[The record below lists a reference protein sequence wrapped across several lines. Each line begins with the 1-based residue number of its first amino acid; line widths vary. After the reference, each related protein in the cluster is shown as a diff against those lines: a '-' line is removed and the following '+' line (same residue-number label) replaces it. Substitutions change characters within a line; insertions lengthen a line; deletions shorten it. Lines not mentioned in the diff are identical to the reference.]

1 MTQVIVKDAAIR
13 AELEAIA
20 DEWRAQFP
28 ADYEEFLR
36 IIDQESKNVKLPTAM
51 STEGNYLNYCKI
63 PQLLHDFILYR
74 FRKRHGVP
82 DFFRDAKNYRL
93 LAEVWPASRI
103 RRKPTKT
110 FLNGR
115 HPPHTDAR

>member
-1 MTQVIVKDAAIR
+1 MTQVIVKDAALR

-20 DEWRAQFP
+20 DEWRARFP
-28 ADYEEFLR
+28 DDYDEFLK
-36 IIDQESKNVKLPTAM
+36 IIDQESKSLKLPTAM
-51 STEGNYLNYCKI
+51 STNGTYLNYCKV

-74 FRKRHGVP
+74 FRKRHGVD
-82 DFFRDAKNYRL
+82 DFFRDPKNYRL

-110 FLNGR
+110 FLDGR
-115 HPPHTDAR
+115 HKTHSNP

>member
-1 MTQVIVKDAAIR
+1 MTQVIVKDAAVR

-36 IIDQESKNVKLPTAM
+36 IIAEESKNVLKATAM
-51 STEGNYLNYCKI
+51 STEGNYLNYAKI
-63 PQLLHDFILYR
+63 PALLHDFIVYR
-74 FRKRHGVP
+74 FRKRHGVH

-93 LAEVWPASRI
+93 LAEVWPASRV
-103 RRKPTKT
+103 RRTPTKT

-115 HPPHTDAR
+115 R

>member
-1 MTQVIVKDAAIR
+1 MQVVVKDAALR
-13 AELEAIA
+13 AELELIA

-28 ADYEEFLR
+28 DDYEEFTR
-36 IIDQESKNVKLPTAM
+36 IIDEESKSVKLATAM
-51 STEGNYLNYCKI
+51 STEGNYLNFCKI

-74 FRKRHGVP
+74 FRKRHGVD
-82 DFFRDAKNYRL
+82 DFFRDPRNYRL

-115 HPPHTDAR
+115 HQTSTDAH